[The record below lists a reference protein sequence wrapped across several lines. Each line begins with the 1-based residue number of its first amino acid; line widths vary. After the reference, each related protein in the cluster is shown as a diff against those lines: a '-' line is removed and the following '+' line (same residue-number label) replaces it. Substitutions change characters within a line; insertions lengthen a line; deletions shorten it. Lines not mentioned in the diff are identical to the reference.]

1 MSAEARLPVGAW
13 RAVADRWDLVTLAF
27 LPLAAVML
35 LSALTPVSALFP
47 NQADVLLYYQNAQH
61 LVGGQR
67 PYLDF
72 ALEYPPLALVPMVVP
87 YLAWPFGE
95 PSFETYAS
103 LFALQNGCLAAAAGI
118 AIAWLAARPGSGT
131 TPARALS
138 AWALLGVIAV
148 PYLAWRLEASAA
160 ALAVAGVALAV
171 ARRPAAAGAVLAVGT
186 LVKVFPVAL
195 VPVLVAWSLARG
207 ARGEAARL
215 AVGVVIVGA
224 SVMGIVAALVG
235 IEPALAFVR
244 YEQDRLVQ
252 VESIAASI
260 ALVGHLAWGSP
271 VEIVH
276 GFSSVQVTA
285 PGMPAFLAVQSL
297 LAIGSSAL
305 VTALAFGRFRGER
318 RACGEPTV
326 ASLVVFLAAAVGAL
340 IVTNKVFSVQ
350 YVVWLLPFA
359 ALLSRR
365 HVAVVAAMTVLSLV
379 IHPLNYA
386 GLIDLDPAMVMVLA
400 ARNAILVGLV
410 VLLLHGRRPMAAA
423 DSPDEPDSLNAAR
436 AADAAG

>member
-1 MSAEARLPVGAW
+1 MSTSARPPDSTS
-13 RAVADRWDLVTLAF
+13 RAAANRWVLVTLAS
-27 LPLAAVML
+27 LPFAVVVL
-35 LSALTPVSALFP
+35 LSALTPASALFP

-95 PSFETYAS
+95 PSFETYAR

-118 AIAWLAARPGSGT
+118 AIAWLAGRPGSDA
-131 TPARALS
+131 TPTRALS
-138 AWALLGVIAV
+138 VWALLAVVAV

-186 LVKVFPVAL
+186 LVKVFPIAL

-207 ARGEAARL
+207 ARGEAAHL
-215 AVGVVIVGA
+215 VVALVVVGA

-244 YEQDRLVQ
+244 YQQDRLVQ
-252 VESIAASI
+252 VESVAASV
-260 ALVGHLAWGSP
+260 ALVGHVAWGSP

-276 GFSSVQVTA
+276 GFDSVQVVA
-285 PGMPAFLAVQSL
+285 PGMDAFLAVQAL

-305 VTALAFGRFRGER
+305 VAILAFVRLRDER
-318 RACGEPTV
+318 RAWGDATV
-326 ASLVVFLAAAVGAL
+326 ASLCVFLVAAVGVLLA
-340 IVTNKVFSVQ
+340 TNKVFSVQ
-350 YVVWLLPFA
+350 YVAWLLPFA
-359 ALLSRR
+359 ALLARR
-365 HVAVVAAMTVLSLV
+365 PVAVVAAMTALSLV
-379 IHPLNYA
+379 IHPVNYA
-386 GLIDLDPAMVMVLA
+386 GLINLDPAMVMVLA
-400 ARNAILVGLV
+400 ARNAILVALV
-410 VLLLHGRRPMAAA
+410 ILLLHGRRPMATAPGSLDA
-423 DSPDEPDSLNAAR
+423 PDAQD
-436 AADAAG
+436 